1 MGIFFSG
8 QVAMESLCTQ
18 DSENQQGVPEKSTFL
33 KFQVYK
39 SIWLF
44 WTTLYPSKGLYW
56 AIWIIWT
63 VMDCWT
69 ISYNLFVW
77 LVRNCHRDLWKI
89 LFLGHP
95 VYERGVQIFYDP
107 VFVTWSQV
115 SATKCSRLAKIWG
128 VTKNRYGHN
137 FQNIGSK
144 LNQRL
149 LTGYE
154 PTLICFGSDIL
165 KIATVSVFSDTAFII
180 VFFFQKWGSTLA
192 APNSA

>member
-1 MGIFFSG
+1 
-8 QVAMESLCTQ
+8 MESLCTQ

-144 LNQRL
+144 SAGCHSLWPNAD
-149 LTGYE
+149 
-154 PTLICFGSDIL
+154 S
-165 KIATVSVFSDTAFII
+165 FSKRYFENCGRIGFLVHRKYAFF
-180 VFFFQKWGSTLA
+180 VVEKLG
-192 APNSA
+192 

>member
-1 MGIFFSG
+1 
-8 QVAMESLCTQ
+8 MESLCTQ

-77 LVRNCHRDLWKI
+77 LVRKLSQGFVKDTFSGTPCIWKGGTNFLWPCFCHLKSGECNQMQSVSKNMRCHKEQIWPQFSKYWFQIKSAASHRLWANADLFWKRYFENCD
-89 LFLGHP
+89 
-95 VYERGVQIFYDP
+95 
-107 VFVTWSQV
+107 S
-115 SATKCSRLAKIWG
+115 
-128 VTKNRYGHN
+128 
-137 FQNIGSK
+137 
-144 LNQRL
+144 
-149 LTGYE
+149 
-154 PTLICFGSDIL
+154 ICF
-165 KIATVSVFSDTAFII
+165 
-180 VFFFQKWGSTLA
+180 
-192 APNSA
+192 